1 MAAGRPELI
10 CTTER
15 GLNSAKQC
23 LLDSGRETL
32 LPLYKEKQLAVGRRE
47 HNMKFL
53 TKPRDVLNPESS
65 QSDISTSS
73 SSPFS
78 VSGLQTQLCS
88 QKPTLQSPCHGSKST
103 QQSPTSS
110 ILQVQRLNPLLRSQ
124 LASTVLYPT
133 YTPHSVYS
141 KPGHTQLRLWER
153 EDSNGGVPKLSSPEI
168 DSKEGSASSYQANYW
183 TCAIPKSLR
192 PSPNRHS
199 AGWNPNKEY
208 QALLDYTYP
217 LRPGH
222 VDSLREPKMQ
232 GDSLPLTDPNLQ
244 DSGIELDQLCNS
256 ASVLGFN
263 FSLSRAVQ
271 TQETNQER
279 STINGCYRSSDF
291 QGFTRSSDGLFSG
304 IPLSP
309 TDPID
314 LSLDSLDHNRD
325 RSGTNQHQSAGCRH
339 QLHTESSSTS
349 FINSTSVLP
358 QTTCVCG
365 EVDEDFR
372 PLPEKLEVM
381 QQLFRQVRE
390 VTAKLS
396 QPGRAITGSLDSGTT
411 SSLSSFNLLGKRGA
425 EDDNETVEIKE
436 LQEDKQDIY
445 EGNKRGHR
453 SAAGNHKVSETLRS
467 NFGAGL
473 EPSRG
478 GLSQSLR
485 EVEALMERLSGST
498 LSDSQ
503 KNNQEDQDNSYTLM
517 QHIQIFCSH
526 LELLIQQLYAVS
538 QRMEQLATPTVDI
551 DSVKSSLAEYQS
563 FQREVSSRQPITS
576 CVLHA
581 GYHLLSCINN
591 TSPFLRDTLL
601 LIERQSV
608 VLQTSTDQFFSSI
621 LSAMDSLTQTTHPSP
636 VE

>member
-1 MAAGRPELI
+1 
-10 CTTER
+10 
-15 GLNSAKQC
+15 
-23 LLDSGRETL
+23 
-32 LPLYKEKQLAVGRRE
+32 
-47 HNMKFL
+47 MKYL
-53 TKPRDVLNPESS
+53 TKPRVALNPESS

-78 VSGLQTQLCS
+78 VSGIQTQLCS
-88 QKPTLQSPCHGSKST
+88 QKPTLRSPCHGSKSA
-103 QQSPTSS
+103 QQSPMSS
-110 ILQVQRLNPLLRSQ
+110 ILQVQRLNPPLRPR

-133 YTPHSVYS
+133 YTPRSVYS
-141 KPGHTQLRLWER
+141 RPGHTRLRLWER
-153 EDSNGGVPKLSSPEI
+153 EGSNGGEPKLSSPGI
-168 DSKEGSASSYQANYW
+168 HSKEGSASSYQANYW
-183 TCAIPKSLR
+183 TCAIPNSLP

-222 VDSLREPKMQ
+222 VDSVREPKMQ
-232 GDSLPLTDPNLQ
+232 GGSLPMTDPNLQ
-244 DSGIELDQLCNS
+244 DSGIELDQLCS
-256 ASVLGFN
+256 STSLLGFN

-271 TQETNQER
+271 TQETKQER
-279 STINGCYRSSDF
+279 STINACYGSSDF
-291 QGFTRSSDGLFSG
+291 QGFTRSSDGLFSS
-304 IPLSP
+304 IPLSL
-309 TDPID
+309 TDPIG

-325 RSGTNQHQSAGCRH
+325 RGGTNQHQSAGCHHRH
-339 QLHTESSSTS
+339 HTESSSSSAS
-349 FINSTSVLP
+349 FIDSTSVLP
-358 QTTCVCG
+358 QAKCVCG

-396 QPGRAITGSLDSGTT
+396 QPGRASTGSLDSGTT
-411 SSLSSFNLLGKRGA
+411 SILSSFNLLGKRGA
-425 EDDNETVEIKE
+425 EDDNEMVEIKE
-436 LQEDKQDIY
+436 LQEDKQ
-445 EGNKRGHR
+445 EGNKRGQR
-453 SAAGNHKVSETLRS
+453 SAGQTGNHRVSETVRS

-478 GLSQSLR
+478 EPSQSYLR
-485 EVEALMERLSGST
+485 EVEDLMERLSGPT

-503 KNNQEDQDNSYTLM
+503 KNNQEDQENSYTLM

-526 LELLIQQLYAVS
+526 LELLIQQLYTVS

-581 GYHLLSCINN
+581 GYRLLSCINN

-601 LIERQSV
+601 LIERQSG
-608 VLQTSTDQFFSSI
+608 VLQTSNDQFFSSI
-621 LSAMDSLTQTTHPSP
+621 LSAMDSLTQTTHPSS